1 VERTNSRKKSVND
14 SLSYQQ
20 LKFNS
25 SSASK
30 DRRDSRDIKE
40 TRDIRSNF
48 SSIELPRKQTPLP
61 VHTHTQ
67 QSSEGEKAP
76 YGLVQN

>member
-1 VERTNSRKKSVND
+1 M
-14 SLSYQQ
+14 
-20 LKFNS
+20 
-25 SSASK
+25 
-30 DRRDSRDIKE
+30 
-40 TRDIRSNF
+40 RSNF

-76 YGLVQN
+76 YGLIQNE